1 VDPNGARPR
10 YFVLTYDSTTNQVL
24 SLSGHAHDFT
34 GAVLALATR
43 LQEHKGAP
51 GVTVRLLTAADLPD
65 LMEKHGELFEGL
77 SFPEDRGAG
86 P

>member
-1 VDPNGARPR
+1 VDPNGARPK

-34 GAVLALATR
+34 GAVLTLTAR
-43 LQEHKGAP
+43 LQEHNRQP
-51 GVTVRLLTAADLPD
+51 EVRVRLLTGADLPD
-65 LMEKHGELFEGL
+65 LMERHGELFERL